1 MADGPE
7 EARPAFYGEARLLR
21 STPRAYLGSMAEN
34 TPSHQLPEG
43 VPSNP
48 PSLAPFSDPVG
59 MQEMLAAIVESSD
72 DAIISKDLNG
82 TIMSWNKG
90 AERVFG
96 YAAEEAIGRPITM
109 LLPPDRFQEE
119 ATILATLVRDE
130 RIHHFETERLT
141 KDGRRIHVSLSV
153 SPIKNRTGRVIGGA
167 KIARDISLRRQLER
181 EREQALA
188 QERNART
195 LAEAANRAKDA
206 FLAMVSH
213 ELRSPLSPILSWSR
227 MLRMKALD
235 EAQSAR
241 ALETI
246 ERSARAQAQLIDDL
260 LDISRIVTGKL
271 RLEVAPV
278 YLVSV
283 IEQAV
288 EVVRPAADAK
298 QIRLH
303 TVLDTETGAISGDP
317 IRLQQVVWN
326 LLSNA
331 VKFTPKGGRV
341 QITLERMNSHIEIA
355 ISDTGQGVS
364 AEFLSHLFER
374 FEQAE
379 TGPTRSHG
387 GLGLG
392 LAIVRHIVELHG
404 GTVVAESGGE
414 GKGATFTVKLPKT
427 IFRRTAG
434 ESERR
439 HPTLGP
445 LPEAKGFPSLG
456 GIRLL
461 VVDDDP
467 DSNEVVST
475 LLGAAGAEVRVA
487 ASAADALEQL
497 KQWAPDVIVSDIGMP
512 HEDGYM
518 FLAKLHAQPGGTA
531 RIPAVALT
539 AYATTDDRVRI
550 FSAGFRAHVVK
561 PIDPLELVVVV
572 ASVARAHGQT

>member
-1 MADGPE
+1 
-7 EARPAFYGEARLLR
+7 
-21 STPRAYLGSMAEN
+21 
-34 TPSHQLPEG
+34 
-43 VPSNP
+43 
-48 PSLAPFSDPVG
+48 
-59 MQEMLAAIVESSD
+59 
-72 DAIISKDLNG
+72 
-82 TIMSWNKG
+82 MSWNKG
-90 AERVFG
+90 AARIFG

-119 ATILATLVRDE
+119 ATILATLVRGE
-130 RIHHFETERLT
+130 RDDHFETERLT
-141 KDGRRIHVSLSV
+141 KDRRRIHISLSV
-153 SPIKNRTGRVIGGA
+153 SPIRNRTGRVIGGA

-195 LAEAANRAKDA
+195 LAEAANRAKDT

-260 LDISRIVTGKL
+260 LDISRIVVGKL
-271 RLEVAPV
+271 RLEVGPV
-278 YLVSV
+278 SLVSV

-288 EVVRPAADAK
+288 EVARPAADAK

-317 IRLQQVVWN
+317 TRLQQVVWN

-341 QITLERMNSHIEIA
+341 QITLERVNSHVEIA

-374 FEQAE
+374 FEQAG
-379 TGPTRSHG
+379 TGTTRSHG

-414 GKGATFTVKLPKT
+414 GHGATFTVKLPRT
-427 IFRRTAG
+427 IFARTAG

-445 LPEAKGFPSLG
+445 LREAKGFPSLG
-456 GIRLL
+456 GIRCWWWTTSPTRMRSL
-461 VVDDDP
+461 V
-467 DSNEVVST
+467 
-475 LLGAAGAEVRVA
+475 RC
-487 ASAADALEQL
+487 
-497 KQWAPDVIVSDIGMP
+497 
-512 HEDGYM
+512 
-518 FLAKLHAQPGGTA
+518 LARRA
-531 RIPAVALT
+531 R
-539 AYATTDDRVRI
+539 
-550 FSAGFRAHVVK
+550 K
-561 PIDPLELVVVV
+561 CE
-572 ASVARAHGQT
+572 